1 MRLAVAAALAMFA
14 ADEGPKIGDPA
25 PAFQAPD
32 ETGKTWSSADHVG
45 KKVLVVYF
53 YPASFTGG

>member
-1 MRLAVAAALAMFA
+1 MKLAMTAALALLA
-14 ADEGPKIGDPA
+14 AQEGPKVGDPA

-32 ETGKTWSSADHVG
+32 ETGRMWSSADHVG
-45 KKVLVVYF
+45 RNILVVYF

>member
-1 MRLAVAAALAMFA
+1 MRLALTAALLAFA
-14 ADEGPKIGDPA
+14 ADDGLKVGDPA
-25 PAFQAPD
+25 PGFQALD

-45 KKVLVVYF
+45 KKILVVYF

>member
-1 MRLAVAAALAMFA
+1 MRLALMASLALLVQ
-14 ADEGPKIGDPA
+14 DDGLKVGDPA
-25 PAFQAPD
+25 PAFQATD

-45 KKVLVVYF
+45 KKILVVYF